1 MEPNSEIDTSPPAE
15 SGPDAPKSSSPGEA
29 IRQLS
34 AIVLSVDWEIND
46 QVMVALLKETERL
59 ESVFSRNFTESMML
73 KLLGAVGRYILG
85 RKAQAHQG
93 AIGLL
98 NSIFHSF
105 DSMVRNEQMD
115 ESEKKQCLLVEI
127 QKFKELKNQIA
138 SQKIDAASEHRTHF
152 TSSEAT
158 PFGSPKVKEEIR
170 NIIRAELSDIR
181 NQLEDIRVALIRI
194 QKR

>member
-1 MEPNSEIDTSPPAE
+1 MESISAIDPSPDTA
-15 SGPDAPKSSSPGEA
+15 SGPDTIQASSQSEA

-34 AIVLSVDWEIND
+34 AIVLSIDWEIND
-46 QVMVALLKETERL
+46 QVMGALLKETERL
-59 ESVFSRNFTESMML
+59 ESVFSGNFTESMML
-73 KLLGAVGRYILG
+73 KLLGSVGRYILG

-105 DSMVRNEQMD
+105 DSMVRNEDMA
-115 ESEKKQCLLVEI
+115 ESEKKQNLLIEI
-127 QKFKELKNQIA
+127 QKFKDLKNQIA
-138 SQKIDAASEHRTHF
+138 SQKID
-152 TSSEAT
+152 TSSENRVHAPPAESM
-158 PFGSPKVKEEIR
+158 PFNSAKVKEEIR

-181 NQLEDIRVALIRI
+181 RQLEEIKSSLIQL